1 MSKSKS
7 IIFLTLIILMVGSL
21 VVVPMFDNYSKNEDL
36 SVEVL
41 AEFAFT
47 DNVDMKFGDVR
58 KVNIKHTSLK
68 ASKIELFIE
77 DSLVQTW
84 NHPKKKFSYTLES
97 NKFNVGAKEL
107 KLVVYKGNAVVFED
121 SRLMRV
127 LSNIIPIKKKAS
139 VMKLY
144 PHNQGHFTQGF
155 EFNGN
160 ELYEGTGQNGSSLL
174 AKIDLNSG
182 NPIKEVNLEPAYF
195 GEGITILGNNVYQIT
210 WQQQKCFVYNKE
222 TLEKINE
229 ITYNGEGWGLCN
241 DAKHIIMTDGSER
254 LYFRNPQTFEINRI
268 VEVYDNLGPITSLN
282 ELEYID
288 GKIYANVW
296 QQNYIVVIDPNSG
309 KVLKKI
315 DCSEVVIK
323 AKGGGEVLNG
333 IAYQP
338 ATKKLYLTGKNW
350 SKIAEVVIK

>member
-1 MSKSKS
+1 M
-7 IIFLTLIILMVGSL
+7 
-21 VVVPMFDNYSKNEDL
+21 
-36 SVEVL
+36 
-41 AEFAFT
+41 
-47 DNVDMKFGDVR
+47 
-58 KVNIKHTSLK
+58 
-68 ASKIELFIE
+68 
-77 DSLVQTW
+77 
-84 NHPKKKFSYTLES
+84 
-97 NKFNVGAKEL
+97 
-107 KLVVYKGNAVVFED
+107 VVYKGHAVVFED

-127 LSNIIPIKKKAS
+127 LSNINPIKKKAS

-315 DCSEVVIK
+315 DCSEVVVK

>member
-84 NHPKKKFSYTLES
+84 NHPKKNFSYTLES

-127 LSNIIPIKKKAS
+127 LSNINPIKKKAS